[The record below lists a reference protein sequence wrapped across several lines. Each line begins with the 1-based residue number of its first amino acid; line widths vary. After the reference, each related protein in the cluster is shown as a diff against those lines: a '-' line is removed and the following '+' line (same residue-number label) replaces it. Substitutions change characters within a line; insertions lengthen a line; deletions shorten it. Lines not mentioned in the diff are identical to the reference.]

1 MHEKLT
7 ANITLNDEIL
17 NTSLLGSGTQTR
29 EGYVLLSFLFS
40 SILEVPASCRKARKR
55 NKGHTDWKGRNKTVP
70 RKMKYIIVQ
79 VENLEESTEAAKI
92 NKLGKQ
98 WKQLQNL
105 FSWAPKSLQ
114 MVTAAMKLKDVCSLE
129 ENL

>member
-40 SILEVPASCRKARKR
+40 SILEVPASA
-55 NKGHTDWKGRNKTVP
+55 
-70 RKMKYIIVQ
+70 
-79 VENLEESTEAAKI
+79 
-92 NKLGKQ
+92 GKQ
-98 WKQLQNL
+98 GKEIKGTQTG
-105 FSWAPKSLQ
+105 KEEI
-114 MVTAAMKLKDVCSLE
+114 KLSLE
-129 ENL
+129 R

>member
-40 SILEVPASCRKARKR
+40 SILEVPASAEKR
-55 NKGHTDWKGRNKTVP
+55 PLPASIR
-70 RKMKYIIVQ
+70 Q
-79 VENLEESTEAAKI
+79 SQLENLQRQKHTQAAAI
-92 NKLGKQ
+92 SMFG
-98 WKQLQNL
+98 
-105 FSWAPKSLQ
+105 SL
-114 MVTAAMKLKDVCSLE
+114 
-129 ENL
+129 